1 MKASAPPALADGCA
15 AFERFGPDIPASPV
29 ILSIPHAGRE
39 YPADLLARARVSAA
53 VLQRLEDRYADLLA
67 QPLIARGHVVL
78 VARAPRAMIDL
89 NRHEREIDPA
99 MVTGVPRDWPLHSSA
114 KLRGGLG
121 LMPRRLSGV
130 GELWRRPVGWDEVQ
144 AWIAAVHRPYHA
156 AIAALMR
163 AAREA
168 HGHAILVDLH
178 SMPPLPP
185 APDGRTPAIVVGDRF
200 GRSASDRLAQMVVDA
215 AGGSGIVA
223 ARNSPYAGDHLLDR
237 HGRPER
243 GLHAIQIEIDR
254 RLYLD
259 DAMEEPG
266 PGLDRVH
273 ALIVTIVEGLAR
285 ALPRADHAMA
295 AE

>member
-1 MKASAPPALADGCA
+1 MKASAPPASPDGCA
-15 AFERFGPDIPASPV
+15 AFDLHGPDIPASPV

-39 YPADLLARARVSAA
+39 YPADLLARARVSAS
-53 VLQRLEDRYADLLA
+53 VLQRLEDRHVDLLA
-67 QPLIARGHVVL
+67 QPLIARGHNIL
-78 VARAPRAMIDL
+78 VARTPRAMIDL

-99 MVTGVPRDWPLHSSA
+99 MVAGMPREWPLHSSV

-130 GELWRRPVGWDEVQ
+130 GDLWRRPVGWDDVQ
-144 AWIAAVHRPYHA
+144 GWIATVHRPYHA
-156 AIAALMR
+156 ALTALML

-185 APDGRTPAIVVGDRF
+185 ALDGRTPAIVVGDRF

-215 AGGSGIVA
+215 AGGIGIVA

-237 HGRPER
+237 HGRPDR

-266 PGLDRVH
+266 PGLDRIR
-273 ALIVTIVEGLAR
+273 ALIVTIVDALSR
-285 ALPRADHAMA
+285 ALPRAEYPMA